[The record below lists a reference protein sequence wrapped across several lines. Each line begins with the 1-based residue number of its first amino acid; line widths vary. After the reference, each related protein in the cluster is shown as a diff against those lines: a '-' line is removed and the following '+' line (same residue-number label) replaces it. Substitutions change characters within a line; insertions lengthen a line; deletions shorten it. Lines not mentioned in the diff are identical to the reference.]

1 MDLLNHTLLIGT
13 LLLFLSIVAS
23 TLSARVGAPLLLIFL
38 IIGMLAG
45 EEGPGQLVF
54 HDVPLA
60 YLLGSVALAII
71 LLDGGLRTRY
81 ETFRVGLR
89 PALSLATLGVLLTS
103 ALVGVAA
110 AWLFELTWLQGLLL
124 GAIVGSTDAAAVFS
138 LLHARGMNLE
148 QRVGATLE
156 IESGSNDPMAIFLT
170 ITLIEVLTTQH
181 TLFSWH
187 TGLMFIMQM
196 GIGALT
202 GVLGARIIA
211 WLVNHLTL
219 ANGLYPLLVTSGGL
233 LIFALANSLGG
244 SGFLAIY
251 LMGVGLGNRSLHAG
265 QNILRVHDGLAWL
278 SQIGMFL
285 ILGLL
290 ATPSA
295 LWPVAADALL
305 IALFLIIV
313 ARPIAV
319 FACLAPFRFAW
330 REQLYIA
337 WVGLRGAVPIILAL
351 FPLLAGLEHAA
362 LYFNVAF
369 FVVLVSLL
377 LQGWTVAPAARM
389 LKLEVPPSPAP
400 VFQIDTLISGHPDCD
415 ILIYQIGQHSP
426 LRHRAPGRL
435 QLPGIARVTAVIRD
449 GISYAPDSVTRIEPG
464 DYLHILAASSEVEPI
479 NKLFTTLEYAA
490 EHQFFGDFIL
500 DPAAQLGDVALAYG
514 VQLPPGAEPDMN
526 VGDYLSR
533 QFHNKPVIGDRA
545 RLERV
550 ELVVLELVAGEI
562 AKVGLKFI

>member
-1 MDLLNHTLLIGT
+1 MDLLNHTLLIGA
-13 LLLFLSIVAS
+13 LLLFGSILAS
-23 TLSARVGAPLLLIFL
+23 SLSARVGAPLLLIFL

-54 HDVPLA
+54 NDVKLS
-60 YLLGSVALAII
+60 YLIGSVSLAII
-71 LLDGGLRTRY
+71 LLDGGLRTRV

-89 PALSLATLGVLLTS
+89 PALTLATVGVLITS
-103 ALVGVAA
+103 ALVGIAA
-110 AWLFELTWLQGLLL
+110 AWLFELSWLQGLLL

-138 LLHARGMNLE
+138 LLHARGTNLE

-170 ITLIEVLTTQH
+170 ITLIEVLATQH
-181 TLFSWH
+181 ELLSWR
-187 TGLMFIMQM
+187 TGLMFVMQM
-196 GIGALT
+196 GIGALA
-202 GVLGARIIA
+202 GVFGARVIA

-233 LIFALANSLGG
+233 LVFALANSLGG

-251 LMGVGLGNRSLHAG
+251 LVGLGLGNRTLHAG

-295 LWPVAADALL
+295 LLPVAADALL
-305 IALFLIIV
+305 IALLLIFI
-313 ARPIAV
+313 ARPLAV
-319 FACLAPFRFAW
+319 FTCLLPFRFAW

-377 LQGWTVAPAARM
+377 LQGWTVAPAARL
-389 LKLEVPPSPAP
+389 LKLEVPPSPEP
-400 VFQIDTLISGHPDCD
+400 VFQVDTLIPGHPDCD
-415 ILIYQIGQHSP
+415 ILIYHLGPNSP
-426 LRHRAPGRL
+426 LRHHAPGRF
-435 QLPGIARVTAVIRD
+435 QLPGAARITTVIRE
-449 GISYAPDSVTRIEPG
+449 GIVFDPGAVTRFEAG
-464 DYLHILAASSEVEPI
+464 DYLHILAASDEAEQV

-490 EHQFFGDFIL
+490 EHDFFGDFIL
-500 DPAAQLGDVALAYG
+500 DPAAQLGEVALAYA
-514 VQLPPGAEPDMN
+514 VPLPPGTEASLSI
-526 VGDYLSR
+526 GDYLAR
-533 QFHNKPVIGDRA
+533 QFRHKPVIGDRA
-545 RLERV
+545 RLERI
-550 ELVVLELVAGEI
+550 ELVVLELEAGQI
-562 AKVGLKFI
+562 AKVGLKFN